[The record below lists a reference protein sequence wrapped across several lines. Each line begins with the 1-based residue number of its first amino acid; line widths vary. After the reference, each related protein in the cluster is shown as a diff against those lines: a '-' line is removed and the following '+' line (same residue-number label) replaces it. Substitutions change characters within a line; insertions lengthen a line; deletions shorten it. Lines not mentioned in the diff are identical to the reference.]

1 MLPDTKWT
9 KGRPNI
15 APGEGLHQ
23 AVARVALLRPDAI
36 ALVSGG
42 RRITYAD
49 LDRTADAWGALLAE
63 TGVGR
68 GDVVPIVLPRGPELI
83 LALLAVLKTGAAYA
97 LLDPS
102 WPEARVGEVI
112 DLLDAR
118 LLISDTANHP
128 ALQIW
133 SPPRHPVE
141 PPPTFRP
148 ATVAGTDPSNV
159 FFTSGTSGRPK
170 GVLVPHR
177 ATLRL
182 FQRNGFARFTATT
195 VMPLAAPV
203 AWDAF
208 SLELWSV
215 LVNGGTSLIIDEP
228 YLSSAALRA
237 GVAGHGVD
245 SVWLTS
251 SLFNMIVDEDPAAFS
266 GLRQVMTGGERLSP
280 RHVGRF
286 LGEHPETALFNG
298 YGPVESVVFATTH
311 RITAQDAARPDG
323 IPLGRPVPGTG
334 VHVLDGGRPCAVG
347 ETGEICL
354 SGAGLALGYLGD
366 PALTA
371 EKFADTVIDGEEVR
385 AYRTGDLGAWDEDG
399 LLRFRG
405 RADRQ
410 LKIRGHRIEPA
421 EVERRIERLGPVR
434 QARVLARRD
443 DAGTAVDLVAFCVP
457 TEPGDPLE
465 GVPELLEST
474 MAAYQRPAEVR
485 SVDAFPVTAQGKLD
499 ERALLAMLTDAP
511 APGGFRHEDPTVRLV
526 AETFAAV
533 LGRTSVPAGRSF
545 FALGGD
551 SLGAGRVCARLAARS
566 ASPVPVSRL
575 YRHPTAAG
583 LAAWLD
589 SACPEPADVR
599 PDAVEV
605 PLTPMQEVFLTR
617 HLLTPDD
624 RTANCLLLWSVEG
637 DLDRAALQAA
647 VEEVHWRHEP
657 LSATYAADPRPAA
670 WLDDVPPPA
679 LEELPPQPALDAGI
693 RVLRET
699 LSARLEPAKG
709 EVWRT
714 ALVEAG
720 TVTLFGCVVHH
731 IAFDGF
737 SQSIL
742 ARDLAAAYNGT
753 TSDLP
758 KPPDLAEAWHR
769 SALSR
774 NDVLP
779 QETQL
784 AKEFDGVPDLRWPD
798 APRQAGTEPGRVEV
812 ILSPGILAAVDTLAA
827 AAGRTRFVVLLA
839 HWASALAEVT
849 GQRDFAVGVPVS
861 QRADPALE
869 HAIGCHITT
878 VPLRLRG
885 AALDGDPELI
895 GRIVTRA
902 FTTQEIPLRD
912 ILNRL
917 NRPRSARPP
926 LFQAMFAV
934 QDNPVPRLELA
945 GLRTAFLHQPYI
957 DLPLELHTE
966 LWPHEDGGLRAEI
979 AYRPEVVPSRVATS
993 LARCFLDRLS
1003 AGPRS

>member
-1 MLPDTKWT
+1 MLPDTTWT

-15 APGEGLHQ
+15 APSDGMHQ
-23 AVARVALLRPDAI
+23 AVARGALFRPDAI
-36 ALVSGG
+36 ALISGS

-49 LDRTADAWGALLAE
+49 LDRTADAWAALLTEA
-63 TGVGR
+63 GVGR
-68 GDVVPIVLPRGPELI
+68 YDLVPILLPRGPELI
-83 LALLAVLKTGAAYA
+83 TALLAVLKTGAAYA
-97 LLDPS
+97 LLDRS
-102 WPEARVGEVI
+102 WPEDRVDEV
-112 DLLDAR
+112 LDVLGAS
-118 LLISDTANHP
+118 LLISDTASGR
-128 ALQIW
+128 AIEIW
-133 SPPRHPVE
+133 SPPRHRLA
-141 PPPTFRP
+141 PPPGFRP
-148 ATVAGTDPSNV
+148 AAVAGTDPCSV
-159 FFTSGTSGRPK
+159 FFTSGTSGAPK
-170 GVLVPHR
+170 GVLTSHR
-177 ATLRL
+177 ATMRL
-182 FQRNGFARFTATT
+182 FQHNGFASFTTGT

-215 LVNGGTSLIIDEP
+215 LLNGGTSVIIDEP
-228 YLSSAALRA
+228 YLSADALRTGIA
-237 GVAGHGVD
+237 EHGID

-286 LGEHPETALFNG
+286 LREHPAVPLFNG

-311 RITAQDAARPDG
+311 RITAQDPARPDA

-347 ETGEICL
+347 ETGEICV
-354 SGAGLALGYLGD
+354 SGDGLALRYIGD

-371 EKFADTVIDGEEVR
+371 DKFATAVIDGDEVR
-385 AYRTGDLGAWDEDG
+385 VYRTGDLGAWGADR
-399 LLRFRG
+399 LLRFHG

-421 EVERRIERLGPVR
+421 EVERRIEQLAPVR

-443 DAGTAVDLVAFCVP
+443 DAGAGVDLVAFCVP

-465 GVPELLEST
+465 AVPGLLEST
-474 MAAYQRPAEVR
+474 LVAYQRPAELV

-499 ERALLAMLTDAP
+499 ERALLAMLPGRP
-511 APGGFRHEDPTVRLV
+511 ADDRFRHDDPMVRLV
-526 AETFAAV
+526 AKTFAAV
-533 LGRTSVPAGRSF
+533 LDRTSVPADHSF

-551 SLGAGRVCARLAARS
+551 SLGAGRVCARLTAQFAR
-566 ASPVPVSRL
+566 PVPVSRL
-575 YRHPTAAG
+575 YRHPTADG
-583 LAAWLD
+583 LASWLD
-589 SACPEPADVR
+589 SAASEPPADQ
-599 PDAVEV
+599 PAGDEV
-605 PLTPMQEVFLTR
+605 ALTPMQEVFLTR

-624 RTANCLLLWSVEG
+624 RTANCLLLWSIEG

-647 VEEVHWRHEP
+647 VDEVHWRHEP

-670 WLDDVPPPA
+670 WLDDVPPPT
-679 LEELPPQPALDAGI
+679 LDELSPQPSLDAGI
-693 RVLRET
+693 RALRAN
-699 LSARLEPAKG
+699 LSARLEPAKS

-753 TSDLP
+753 ASGLP
-758 KPPDLAEAWHR
+758 EPPTLAEVDQR
-769 SALSR
+769 TALPG
-774 NDVLP
+774 NDVL
-779 QETQL
+779 EL
-784 AKEFDGVPDLRWPD
+784 AEEFDDVPDLRWPD
-798 APRQAGTEPGRVEV
+798 GPRQPEPEPARVEV
-812 ILSPGILAAVDTLAA
+812 TLAPEVVTAVDTLAA
-827 AAGRTRFVVLLA
+827 AAGRTRFVVLFA

-861 QRADPALE
+861 QRADPILE
-869 HAIGCHITT
+869 QAIGCHITT
-878 VPLRLRG
+878 VPIRLRG
-885 AALDGDPELI
+885 ASLDGDLERT
-895 GRIVTRA
+895 GRLVTRA
-902 FTTQEIPLRD
+902 FTAQDIPLRD
-912 ILNRL
+912 LLNRL

-926 LFQAMFAV
+926 LFQTMFAV
-934 QDNPVPRLELA
+934 QDNPIPRLELT
-945 GLRTAFLHQPYI
+945 GLRTAFLHQPYV

-966 LWPHEDGGLRAEI
+966 LWPLEGGGLRAEV
-979 AYRPEVVPSRVATS
+979 AYRPEIVPAGVAAS
-993 LARCFLDRLS
+993 LARCFVNRLPTTES
-1003 AGPRS
+1003 GAQS